1 VNLNRKERKRQIMS
15 RQRVN
20 LPAISLI
27 APAVIVLL
35 AIGIYPLL
43 FALDISFRQ
52 YQLTKQ
58 YLGTGYVG
66 FQNYAAVVNDPL
78 FWQSLLRTGQFFL
91 LTVPLQVVLG
101 VLIALFIDGM
111 RWRPLSFLMRVL
123 LVVPIAV
130 TPTVVGLIGRLLFN
144 RDFGFM
150 NYLLSLFNVPP
161 VSWLGEPVPAM
172 LTIALV
178 DIWQWTPFVA
188 LVMISGLSMISQDV
202 LESGQLEAG
211 RGWNLFWHV
220 QAPYLLPGL
229 TAVLILRTADILKLF
244 DMVFVLT
251 RGGPGVSTELVSV
264 YIQRVGFR
272 VFDMGVASAQAI
284 LLLILCIVLSRGY
297 IRLFYREIEA

>member
-1 VNLNRKERKRQIMS
+1 MS

-20 LPAISLI
+20 WPAVSLI

-66 FQNYAAVVNDPL
+66 FQNYVAVFNDPL

-101 VLIALFIDGM
+101 VLIALFIDGL

-150 NYLLSLFNVPP
+150 NYLLSLINAPP

-229 TAVLILRTADILKLF
+229 TAVLILRTADILKL
-244 DMVFVLT
+244 
-251 RGGPGVSTELVSV
+251 
-264 YIQRVGFR
+264 
-272 VFDMGVASAQAI
+272 
-284 LLLILCIVLSRGY
+284 
-297 IRLFYREIEA
+297 